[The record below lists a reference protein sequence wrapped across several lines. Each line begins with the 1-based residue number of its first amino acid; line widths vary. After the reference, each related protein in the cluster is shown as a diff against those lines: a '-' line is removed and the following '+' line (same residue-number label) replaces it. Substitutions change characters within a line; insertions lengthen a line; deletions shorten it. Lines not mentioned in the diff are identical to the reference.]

1 MIAGLRGRLAHKGP
15 DYLLVDIG
23 PMVMH
28 VFAPATTLEKY
39 SEHGQEVQLHTH
51 LYVREDQLTLYGFS
65 SQQELKFFQLATSV
79 SGIGPRAALTML
91 STSTVDALQLA
102 IVREDAAFLSKVP
115 GIGKKT
121 AARIILELKNK
132 VEAPLLAGQAA
143 ARLTPELDE
152 VGEALR
158 SMGYS
163 PREVQ
168 AGLAALPVD
177 EPVSVEQALMIALR
191 HLGTRQG

>member
-15 DYLLVDIG
+15 DHLLVDIG

-39 SEHGQEVQLHTH
+39 SEYGQEVQLHTH

-65 SQQELKFFQLATSV
+65 SQQELKFFQLVTSV

-91 STSTVDALQLA
+91 STSTVDSLQSA

-132 VEAPLLAGQAA
+132 VEAPVLAGQAA
-143 ARLTPELDE
+143 ARLTPGLDE